1 MNKIL
6 YIILISFIVS
16 NCSFKPVVKHHGVPF
31 LEKKQA
37 SLKINESNKNDI
49 INILGAPSTKSLIN
63 KNLWIYIENRQTTAS
78 FLKLGKTEVKENNVL
93 VVEINEYGILKDK
106 KFYNNDDQNKII
118 FSEKETQMSEKDSF
132 VYSVV
137 SSIRQKIDSPKR
149 QRNNIYC
156 IIRK

>member
-1 MNKIL
+1 MIKIL
-6 YIILISFIVS
+6 YIIIISIIVT
-16 NCSFKPVVKHHGVPF
+16 NCNLKQIDKYHGVSF
-31 LEKKQA
+31 LDEKQKK
-37 SLKINESNKNDI
+37 LIINKSNKNDI

-93 VVEINEYGILKDK
+93 VVEINDYGILKDK
-106 KFYNNDDQNKII
+106 KFYNKDDQNKII

-149 QRNNIYC
+149 QRNN
-156 IIRK
+156 KK

>member
-1 MNKIL
+1 MIKIL
-6 YIILISFIVS
+6 YIIIISIIVT
-16 NCSFKPVVKHHGVPF
+16 NCNFKQIDKYHGVSF
-31 LEKKQA
+31 LDKKQKK
-37 SLKINESNKNDI
+37 LIINKSNKNDI

-78 FLKLGKTEVKENNVL
+78 FFKLGKTEVKENNVL

-106 KFYNNDDQNKII
+106 KFYNKDDQNKII
-118 FSEKETQMSEKDSF
+118 FSEKVTQMSEKDSF

-149 QRNNIYC
+149 QRNSKN
-156 IIRK
+156 KN